1 MDHYTHSLRI
11 DEEKCNGHMKCMRVC
26 PTQAIRVRNGKAIIK
41 EEKCIDC
48 GECITACPTGAIVP
62 LTDPFGELSK
72 FRHTVALS
80 SPALYAQFGREIMP
94 SKILAGLKKLG
105 FDDSFDLAITCGEAS
120 LALHTYLEESSGPQ
134 PIISNA
140 CPTVVRL
147 LQVRYPSLIEHITPL
162 EIPRELAA
170 REIKKKKS
178 KQYGLKEKE
187 IGIFYITPCPAK
199 MIAIKQPAEKSRSYL
214 DGAISISDIY
224 GPLLYAM
231 ENVEKDRY
239 HETMEGMCILGISW
253 AVEGGICRS
262 LEMRN
267 SISVSG
273 ISETM
278 KVFDDIERGRLQHID
293 FVEAHS
299 CPHGCV
305 GGSLT
310 VENLY
315 TSYNK
320 ILKLIET
327 LEIEQVS
334 VCADY
339 AKVIKRYQENYFF
352 KARKLKPRPIKPFG
366 QDLAVAIRK
375 RKEKD
380 SIYADLP
387 QIDCGACGSPTCL
400 TFAEDVVTGEAKLSD
415 CILKQIPTA
424 GTGKKMKVNEIRK
437 HLHLKK
443 LTAYDHP
450 DMDVTGGYTSDLL
463 SDVIAHSNAGN
474 LWITLQTHQNIIAV
488 AKLKDLAGIIIV
500 NNREPDEETIK
511 KAETEKVMLMGCK
524 ERAFQISAKLF
535 NLIDSKD

>member
-1 MDHYTHSLRI
+1 MEQYYHSLRI
-11 DEEKCNGHMKCMRVC
+11 DKDKCTGHMKCMRVC
-26 PTQAIRVRNGKAIIK
+26 PTQAIRVKNGIAEIS
-41 EEKCIDC
+41 EERCIDC

-80 SPALYAQFGREIMP
+80 SPSLYAQFGREILP

-105 FDDSFDLAITCGEAS
+105 FDDSFDLATTCGEVS
-120 LALHTYLEESSGPQ
+120 LAIHAYLEEYKGPR

-187 IGIFYITPCPAK
+187 IGTFYITPCPAK
-199 MIAIKQPAEKSRSYL
+199 MISIRQPAEKKRSHL

-224 GPLLYAM
+224 GPVLYAM
-231 ENVEKDRY
+231 ENIEKDRFR
-239 HETMEGMCILGISW
+239 TSLEGMCILGISW
-253 AVEGGICRS
+253 AVSGGICRS
-262 LEMRN
+262 LELRN
-267 SISVSG
+267 SLSVSG
-273 ISETM
+273 ITEVM
-278 KVFDDIERGRLQHID
+278 KVFDDIERGRLRHID

-320 ILKLIET
+320 IRKLIET

-339 AKVIKRYQENYFF
+339 AKVIKRYQEDYFL
-352 KARKLKPRPIKPFG
+352 KAGKLKPRPIKPFG
-366 QDLAVAIRK
+366 KDLSVAIRK

-380 SIYADLP
+380 KIYATLP
-387 QIDCGACGSPTCL
+387 QIDCGACGSPTCM
-400 TFAEDVVTGEAKLSD
+400 TFAEDVVNGEAVLSD
-415 CILKQIPTA
+415 CIIKKNQLRKK
-424 GTGKKMKVNEIRK
+424 GKRMKLSQIRK
-437 HLHLKK
+437 TLGLQK
-443 LTAYDHP
+443 LTAP
-450 DMDVTGGYTSDLL
+450 DEPDPDITGGYTSDLL
-463 SDVIAHSNAGN
+463 SDVIAHSKPGN

-500 NNREPDEETIK
+500 NNRQPDPETLE
-511 KAETEKVMLMGCK
+511 KAESEKITLLGCK
-524 ERAFQISAKLF
+524 DSAFRISARLF
-535 NLIDSKD
+535 NLNPSED